1 MADALD
7 IFMERLRS
15 FGAAPAI
22 HGPQGAIDYTTFS
35 GQIDAWRDRLAQQG
49 VSPGSVVA
57 VHGDFTLYSS
67 AALLAIFAL
76 RAIAVPLTK
85 LPARQL
91 TEFMDMAGVALEVW
105 PEEARIQPRA
115 VIAMPALVEAFR
127 AAREP
132 GLIVFSSGSS
142 GRPKGILQNIERVL
156 RKFTTQ
162 RPGWRTAMFLMFD
175 HFGGINTFLS
185 TFAYGGTAVF
195 LPSRNPHAVARVIAE
210 SKATLLP
217 TTPTFLNLLL
227 GSGAHLSHDLSSIRL
242 ITYGTEVMP
251 EETLRR
257 MREAF
262 PEATL
267 KQTYGLSE
275 LGVLRSQSEAEASL
289 WVKIGGEGFETK
301 VVDSQLYIRSEANMV
316 GYLNAPDPFD
326 ADGWM
331 ATGDQVE
338 VRGDYIRILG
348 RQSDIINV
356 GGQKVFPSEVEQV
369 LLAQEN
375 IGEAAVFGVQHPI
388 MGQAVQA
395 KVSLLRDEA
404 IDAVVSRL
412 RKACLQSLARY
423 KVPIRFLI
431 ADQAELAS
439 DRFKKLRRDDVNES
453 H

>member
-1 MADALD
+1 MDALD
-7 IFMERLRS
+7 VFMERLRG
-15 FGAAPAI
+15 FGAAPAM
-22 HGPQGAIDYTTFS
+22 HLAQGAIDYDTLNA
-35 GQIDAWRDRLAQQG
+35 QIDTWRARFAEHG
-49 VSPGSVVA
+49 AAAGSVVA
-57 VHGDFTLYSS
+57 VHGDFSPQSS
-67 AALLAIFAL
+67 AALLALFAM
-76 RAIAVPLTK
+76 RAIAVPLTA
-85 LPARQL
+85 LPGRQL
-91 TEFMDMAGVALEVW
+91 AEFMDMAGVALEVW
-105 PEEARIQPRA
+105 PEETRLQPRIVVA
-115 VIAMPALVEAFR
+115 EPDLVKAFR
-127 AAREP
+127 LAREP

-142 GRPKGILQNIERVL
+142 GKPKGILQNVERVL
-156 RKFTTQ
+156 RKFVTR
-162 RPGWRTAMFLMFD
+162 RPAWRTVMFLMFD

-210 SKATLLP
+210 AKATLLP

-227 GSGAHLSHDLSSIRL
+227 GSGAYLSHDLSSIRL

-257 MREAF
+257 AREAF
-262 PEATL
+262 PNAVL

-275 LGVLRSQSEAEASL
+275 LGVLRSQSEAEESL

-301 VVDSQLYIRSEANMV
+301 VVDGQLYIRSEANMV
-316 GYLNAPDPFD
+316 GYLNAPNPFD

-331 ATGDQVE
+331 ATGDEVE

-348 RQSDIINV
+348 RQSDLINV

-375 IGEAAVFGVQHPI
+375 VGEASVFGVKHPI

-395 KVSLLRDEA
+395 RISLLYEEA
-404 IDAVVSRL
+404 PDAVISRL

-439 DRFKKLRRDDVNES
+439 DRFKKLRRDNANES
-453 H
+453 N